1 MTLTAAG
8 VITTRQLPTTLPA
21 TGGWLGQVARVG
33 GRLVPAQTR
42 HTDRVAAGRTR
53 RGGHDVLRTLPD
65 LPRPRWLGLVLHLD
79 LHVLVAL
86 GGAGVAAGE
95 GLVAGQPAA
104 RTRPEVAAVRR
115 GGARV
120 SALGRHGAHG
130 AAPRRLDGLLAA
142 AGHGDRGEAAV
153 AGDGL
158 LQLAGVAGAG
168 VAAGRALVILTAQSF
183 PTRLFTGLASSA
195 ALPARDIPI
204 YTNSN

>member
-1 MTLTAAG
+1 MTFTAAG

-21 TGGWLGQVARVG
+21 TGGGFGQVARVG
-33 GRLVPAQTR
+33 GRLVAAQTR
-42 HTDRVAAGRTR
+42 HADRVAAGRTR

-86 GGAGVAAGE
+86 GGARVAAGE

-104 RTRPEVAAVRR
+104 RARPEVAAVRR

-120 SALGRHGAHG
+120 AALGRHGAHG

-168 VAAGRALVILTAQSF
+168 VAAGRALVILTAQSS
-183 PTRLFTGLASSA
+183 PTRLLTRLASSA
-195 ALPARDIPI
+195 ALPARDITI